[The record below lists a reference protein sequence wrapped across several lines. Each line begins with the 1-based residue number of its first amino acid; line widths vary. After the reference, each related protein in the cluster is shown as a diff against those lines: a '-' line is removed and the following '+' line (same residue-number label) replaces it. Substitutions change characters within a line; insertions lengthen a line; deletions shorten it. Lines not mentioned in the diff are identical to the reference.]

1 MKYTAEDFR
10 NARFATH
17 PDGRFAARVDQG
29 DTVLNWVVNEH
40 SGYGWRADQEMA
52 DEEWKPVSAGRRITE
67 SEARERLANEG
78 IAFAVIFNQALR
90 WAGVKIHPDPEPTN
104 AQKILADLDG
114 LNGDGFLIHDRHKA
128 KIASHLANLGWA
140 KREAE

>member
-40 SGYGWRADQEMA
+40 SGYGWRTDQEMA

-104 AQKILADLDG
+104 AEKLAHYVRQMDLTPMSPNECGKWLDEQG
-114 LNGDGFLIHDRHKA
+114 VKAPGGDE
-128 KIASHLANLGWA
+128 S
-140 KREAE
+140 